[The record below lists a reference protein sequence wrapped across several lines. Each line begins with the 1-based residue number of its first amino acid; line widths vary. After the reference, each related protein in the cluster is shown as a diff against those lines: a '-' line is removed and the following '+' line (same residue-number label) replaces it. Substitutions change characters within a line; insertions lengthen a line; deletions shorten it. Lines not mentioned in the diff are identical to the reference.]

1 MRLVSP
7 ICCFFF
13 ALFALSHECQC
24 KLSKLTIFADSFDAL
39 HVYAGQTAT
48 LSYTRKVRESRVDF
62 RGWRVKKNGEVFGG
76 LKKEPGSVYQCTD
89 ALLWQF
95 CLTKTEFLKLEE
107 SLLLRI
113 RNTSVNDSGNYTV
126 EWVFNSLES
135 NDKEEM
141 QLDVSKGMEISVHVL
156 RYKHSKNSY
165 PVIHFVLN
173 LSAPVYSAQSMI
185 WLIQYNEKISGW
197 SVL

>member
-7 ICCFFF
+7 ICCFFFF

-62 RGWRVKKNGEVFGG
+62 RGWRVEKNGEVFGG

-89 ALLWQF
+89 ALLCIGVQAHSDLGGRRSS
-95 CLTKTEFLKLEE
+95 CPKKLHNA
-107 SLLLRI
+107 RMCK
-113 RNTSVNDSGNYTV
+113 R
-126 EWVFNSLES
+126 
-135 NDKEEM
+135 
-141 QLDVSKGMEISVHVL
+141 
-156 RYKHSKNSY
+156 
-165 PVIHFVLN
+165 
-173 LSAPVYSAQSMI
+173 
-185 WLIQYNEKISGW
+185 
-197 SVL
+197 